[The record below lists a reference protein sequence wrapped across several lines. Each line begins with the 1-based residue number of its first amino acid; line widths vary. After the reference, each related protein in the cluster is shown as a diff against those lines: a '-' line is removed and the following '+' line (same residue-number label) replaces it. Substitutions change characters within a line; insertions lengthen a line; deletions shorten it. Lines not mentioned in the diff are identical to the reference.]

1 MRALTYAHICT
12 HNQIN
17 VRKKKEKDNC
27 NCASLLA
34 GVALCAQT
42 NRGRTLGVKVEGDSE
57 ALCGETIL
65 ARRLYNV
72 SLSMHGKAAEAT
84 LTQRLKQT
92 FQSLFVLLAV

>member
-42 NRGRTLGVKVEGDSE
+42 NRGRTLGVKVEGDS
-57 ALCGETIL
+57 
-65 ARRLYNV
+65 
-72 SLSMHGKAAEAT
+72 
-84 LTQRLKQT
+84 
-92 FQSLFVLLAV
+92 